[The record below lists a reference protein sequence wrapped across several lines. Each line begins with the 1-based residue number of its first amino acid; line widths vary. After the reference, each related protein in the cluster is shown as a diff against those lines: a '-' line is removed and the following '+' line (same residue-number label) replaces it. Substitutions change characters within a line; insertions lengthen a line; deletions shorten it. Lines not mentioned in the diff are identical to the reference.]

1 MEKDLIWCTT
11 GCGYVIGIERDEL
24 IFYINKWNKHV
35 RFFGVGDF
43 WHYLSYEIEQSV
55 RGLDPLWNLS
65 KKVNTASIPII
76 KEVVKHGSK

>member
-1 MEKDLIWCTT
+1 MKESNFVWC
-11 GCGYVIGIERDEL
+11 CGHACVVGIERDEL

-43 WHYLSYEIEQSV
+43 WDYLSYEIEQV
-55 RGLDPLWNLS
+55 VTGFDTLWNLS

-76 KEVVKHGSK
+76 KEVVKRDD

>member
-1 MEKDLIWCTT
+1 MKNRDLVWCV
-11 GCGYVIGIERDEL
+11 GHACVVGIERDEL

-43 WHYLSYEIEQSV
+43 WDYLSYEIEQV
-55 RGLDPLWNLS
+55 VTGFDTLWNLR

-76 KEVVKHGSK
+76 KEVVKRDSE